1 VSTLLYS
8 IHHNTTVMDKVKT
21 QIGAV
26 ITKTLDT
33 KLKRLCK
40 RENRNR
46 SEMLRELIRR
56 AK

>member
-1 VSTLLYS
+1 MSTLLY
-8 IHHNTTVMDKVKT
+8 IIPHNTTTMDKVKT

>member
-1 VSTLLYS
+1 MSTLLY
-8 IHHNTTVMDKVKT
+8 IMTHNTTEMDKVKT

>member
-1 VSTLLYS
+1 MSTLLYS

>member
-1 VSTLLYS
+1 VSTLFYI
-8 IHHNTTVMDKVKT
+8 IHHNTTAMDKVKT

>member
-1 VSTLLYS
+1 MSTLLYS
-8 IHHNTTVMDKVKT
+8 IPHNTTVMDKVKT